1 MGVGFSIN
9 FIIMYTS
16 YAVAFWFGSLL
27 VVWNADFDR
36 GSIFTVFF
44 AIMSGSTA
52 LGGAL
57 PHLTA
62 MAMAKGKF
70 EFGLVYVFC
79 VLGAAHYVLSG
90 EFVIN
95 IIYL

>member
-1 MGVGFSIN
+1 MGIGFSVN

-27 VVWNADFDR
+27 IIWNTDFDR

-62 MAMAKGKF
+62 M
-70 EFGLVYVFC
+70 
-79 VLGAAHYVLSG
+79 
-90 EFVIN
+90 
-95 IIYL
+95 

>member
-1 MGVGFSIN
+1 
-9 FIIMYTS
+9 
-16 YAVAFWFGSLL
+16 
-27 VVWNADFDR
+27 VWNADFDR

-70 EFGLVYVFC
+70 EFGLV
-79 VLGAAHYVLSG
+79 LGCPKSSCRFAGKYI
-90 EFVIN
+90 FT
-95 IIYL
+95 YLFLMFLGSFESPVSCALIDI